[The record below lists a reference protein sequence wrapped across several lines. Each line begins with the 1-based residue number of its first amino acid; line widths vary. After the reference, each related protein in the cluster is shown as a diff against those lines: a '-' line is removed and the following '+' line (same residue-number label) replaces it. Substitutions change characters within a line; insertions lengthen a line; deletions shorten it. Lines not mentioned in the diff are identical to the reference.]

1 MEPIYVIVRN
11 VIMWVLRL
19 SYRFTSWGTEKVPSN
34 GPVIIA
40 PNHISNFDPLC
51 VAYLVDALMRRRPRF
66 LGKAS
71 LWRKW
76 YLRIILD
83 GCRQIPVERGTGN
96 RAPTRAAEAA
106 LGRGEC
112 VVVYP
117 EATVTTNLDLTPMR
131 GKTGVARLALAT
143 GAPVF
148 PVGMWG
154 AQWMLGKGRVWRF
167 RGHRDV
173 YFKVGDPM
181 YFPDHEGR
189 GNDGETLREV
199 TDQVMAAVDSLVREL
214 HNVHPDGGAVP
225 PVKDDNAGLRGH
237 LRRLTQR

>member
-11 VIMWVLRL
+11 AIVVVLRL
-19 SYRFTSWGTEKVPSN
+19 LYRFRSWGTQEVPPN

-51 VAYLVDALMRRRPRF
+51 IAYLVDRLMGRRPRF

-76 YLRIILD
+76 YLRIVLD
-83 GCRQIPVERGTGN
+83 GCGQIPVERGTGD
-96 RAPTRAAEAA
+96 RAPTLAAEAA
-106 LGRGEC
+106 LRRGEC
-112 VVVYP
+112 IVVYP

-154 AQWMLGKGRVWRF
+154 AQWMLGKGRVWRY

-173 YFKVGDPM
+173 YFKVGEPM
-181 YFPDHEGR
+181 YFPDHEAKGS
-189 GNDGETLREV
+189 GGEALREV
-199 TDQVMAAVDSLVREL
+199 TDHVMAEVDALVRDL
-214 HNVHPDGGAVP
+214 HKVHPDGGAVP
-225 PVKDDNAGLRGH
+225 PLKDEDAGLRGAF
-237 LRRLTQR
+237 RRLTQR